1 MGGVAIIINPISGGG
16 GHRLDAGDAR
26 AAIAR
31 RAVAA
36 SHRDAEV
43 VLTRAPGHGAELAR
57 RFVAQRADLVIAW
70 GGDGTLNEVAGP
82 VIGTT
87 TAFGIV
93 RAGSGEGLARSLRV
107 PRDPALALAAAL
119 GGPLARMDVGYFDD
133 RHFLNVAGV
142 GFDAAVGAVFNR
154 RKRRGLL
161 GYVITTLSM
170 IAGYELQHYRIALGR
185 DQIAG
190 RCFLVAFAN
199 GPQYGGDLK
208 LSARADPQ
216 DGWLDAVVIGDGS
229 PFRQLWRMRHLLQ
242 GVKKSAGG
250 VRHERVQTA
259 SVAGERLVCHVDGEP
274 FETSGGL
281 GVRIVP
287 GALRVSGAPGL
298 ISRRDE

>member
-1 MGGVAIIINPISGGG
+1 VGGVAIIINPISGGG
-16 GHRLDAGDAR
+16 GHRRDAGDAR
-26 AAIAR
+26 VAIAR
-31 RAVAA
+31 GAVAE

-57 RFVAQRADLVIAW
+57 RFVEQQADLVIAW

-119 GGPLARMDVGYFDD
+119 GGPLARMDVGYFGD

-142 GFDAAVGAVFNR
+142 GFDAAVGAAFNR
-154 RKRRGLL
+154 RRRRGLF
-161 GYVITTLSM
+161 GYVTTTLSM
-170 IAGYELQHYRIALGR
+170 IAGYELQHYRVVLGS
-185 DQIAG
+185 DQITG

-208 LSARADPQ
+208 LSGRADAQ
-216 DGWLDAVVIGDGS
+216 DGWLDAVVIGEGS
-229 PFRQLWRMRHLLQ
+229 PLTQLWRMRHLLR
-242 GVKKSAGG
+242 GVKRSTPGI
-250 VRHERVQTA
+250 RLERVQTA
-259 SVAGERLVCHVDGEP
+259 SVTGERLVCHVDGEP
-274 FETSGGL
+274 FETSGRIE
-281 GVRIVP
+281 VRIAP
-287 GALRVSGAPGL
+287 GALRVSGAAAL
-298 ISRRDE
+298 IPRRDE

>member
-1 MGGVAIIINPISGGG
+1 VGGVAIIINPISGGG
-16 GHRLDAGDAR
+16 GHRRDAGDAR

-31 RAVAA
+31 RAMAA

-82 VIGTT
+82 IIGTT

-119 GGPLARMDVGYFDD
+119 GGPIARMDVGYFDD

-161 GYVITTLSM
+161 GYVTTTLSM
-170 IAGYELQHYRIALGR
+170 IAGYELLQYGIGLGS
-185 DQIAG
+185 DQITG
-190 RCFLVAFAN
+190 RCFLIAFAN
-199 GPQYGGDLK
+199 GPQYGGNLK
-208 LSARADPQ
+208 LSAGADPQ
-216 DGWLDAVVIGDGS
+216 DGWLDAVVIGDG
-229 PFRQLWRMRHLLQ
+229 PPLTQLWRTRHLLQ
-242 GVKKSAGG
+242 GVKRSAAGI
-250 VRHERVQTA
+250 RHARVKEA
-259 SVAGERLVCHVDGEP
+259 SVTGERLVCHVDGEP
-274 FETSGGL
+274 FETSGRID
-281 GVRIVP
+281 VRIVP
-287 GALRVSGAPGL
+287 GALSVSGAAGL
-298 ISRRDE
+298 KPRRAE

>member
-16 GHRLDAGDAR
+16 GHRRDAADAR

-31 RAVAA
+31 GAVAK
-36 SHRDAEV
+36 SHREAEV

-57 RFVAQRADLVIAW
+57 RFVAQQADLVIAW

-93 RAGSGEGLARSLRV
+93 RAGSGEGLARSLGV

-119 GGPLARMDVGYFDD
+119 GGPLARMDVGYFGD

-142 GFDAAVGAVFNR
+142 GFDAAVGAAFNR
-154 RKRRGLL
+154 RRRRGLF
-161 GYVITTLSM
+161 GYVTTTLSM
-170 IAGYELQHYRIALGR
+170 IAGYELQHYRVVLGS
-185 DQIAG
+185 DQITG

-208 LSARADPQ
+208 LSGRADVQ
-216 DGWLDAVVIGDGS
+216 DGCLDAVVIGEGS
-229 PFRQLWRMRHLLQ
+229 PITQLWRMRHLLR
-242 GVKKSAGG
+242 GVKRSTPGI
-250 VRHERVQTA
+250 RLERVQTA
-259 SVAGERLVCHVDGEP
+259 SVTGERLVCHVDGEP
-274 FETSGGL
+274 FETSGRIE
-281 GVRIVP
+281 VRIAP
-287 GALRVSGAPGL
+287 GALRVSGAAAL
-298 ISRRDE
+298 IPRRDE